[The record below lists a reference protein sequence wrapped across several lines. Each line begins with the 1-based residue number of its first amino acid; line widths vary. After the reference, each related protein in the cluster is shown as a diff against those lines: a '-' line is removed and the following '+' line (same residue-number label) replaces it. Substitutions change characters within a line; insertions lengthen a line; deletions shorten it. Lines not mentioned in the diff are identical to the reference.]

1 VAPDR
6 DCVTAVHTSEAFLP
20 SLLTPKVIAAG
31 RGSVLFVMNSETLD
45 QPQCVVIGHLLG
57 ICQEITHSAPSS
69 PSLLELSL
77 VESRLGQDLFELVGQ
92 SPKSNDEG
100 TRSVKSGLDLQGG
113 IVDTDMGLDR
123 EAILIFA
130 VQPDRGVVTH

>member
-1 VAPDR
+1 
-6 DCVTAVHTSEAFLP
+6 
-20 SLLTPKVIAAG
+20 
-31 RGSVLFVMNSETLD
+31 
-45 QPQCVVIGHLLG
+45 
-57 ICQEITHSAPSS
+57 
-69 PSLLELSL
+69 LLELSL